1 MEVVKFIDSGK
12 RLSRPAKAELEVYSM
27 MTWCWE
33 QEPQKR
39 PKFLELF
46 KFFSE
51 NPEYS
56 NLKELLISQDLNFQD
71 WKNTHY
77 CFQTYWLKFI
87 FIMMLFLLWHFKIF
101 VKEKIINDSCLGEVV
116 TTIF

>member
-1 MEVVKFIDSGK
+1 MLTNCRSGLKGDGIKLAEGGTVTSCMEKTLHQNGSMEVVKFIDSGK

-71 WKNTHY
+71 
-77 CFQTYWLKFI
+77 
-87 FIMMLFLLWHFKIF
+87 
-101 VKEKIINDSCLGEVV
+101 
-116 TTIF
+116 

>member
-1 MEVVKFIDSGK
+1 MEVVKYIDSGR

-39 PKFLELF
+39 PKFMELF

-56 NLKELLISQDLNFQD
+56 NLKEMLICQDLEQLQM
-71 WKNTHY
+71 WNTLQNIQ
-77 CFQTYWLKFI
+77 FF
-87 FIMMLFLLWHFKIF
+87 LFLFHASKALKWI
-101 VKEKIINDSCLGEVV
+101 
-116 TTIF
+116 

>member
-1 MEVVKFIDSGK
+1 MVFSFYRVIILGMEVVKFIDSGK

-71 WKNTHY
+71 
-77 CFQTYWLKFI
+77 
-87 FIMMLFLLWHFKIF
+87 
-101 VKEKIINDSCLGEVV
+101 
-116 TTIF
+116 